1 LTPVPVEVRPEE
13 ALLKVDSTKGA
24 GGLGAVVVLKYKMQL
39 EFESLRAGSGRA

>member
-1 LTPVPVEVRPEE
+1 MPVEVRQQE
-13 ALLKVDSTKGA
+13 ASLKLDSTKGA